1 MSIALIS
8 LIVMLAIAIIVRAAY
23 IVRFNSLLD
32 EAQRYMRKGADKL
45 EDGEWSAF
53 AGDFE
58 AANRNYRRAARRF
71 ARIGDRTMARHCVK
85 MAQEADKGLNN
96 AWY

>member
-1 MSIALIS
+1 MSIAF
-8 LIVMLAIAIIVRAAY
+8 IVAIVFAVIVLARITAVIRY
-23 IVRFNSLLD
+23 NNLLQQA
-32 EAQRYMRKGADKL
+32 ERYMRKGADKL
-45 EDGEWSAF
+45 EDGTWSEY

-58 AANRNYRRAARRF
+58 AAHRNYRRAARRF